1 MTSGTPDV
9 HALSGAYALD
19 ALTPDEARAFEQH
32 LATCEACR
40 DEVASLREAA
50 SALAEPVADAPPAR
64 LRDNVLAGITQVRP
78 LPPVGGTPEGP
89 GEPEPVEPPR
99 TDEPDE
105 LAARRKRRAPA
116 WLVAVAAALAL
127 LAGGAVVRSV
137 QLSQQLDSV
146 TASGADIAQ
155 VVTAPDATTSTAE
168 VSGGGRAAV
177 VSSASLGRAVL
188 VTDGMPA
195 APAGKVWQVWYI
207 GDDGGASSAGFVPD
221 GQRAAV
227 ALQGDLGTA
236 GAVGVT
242 LEPAGGSQQPTTK
255 PVVAITV

>member
-32 LATCEACR
+32 LATCESCR
-40 DEVASLREAA
+40 DEVRSLREAA

-64 LRDNVLAGITQVRP
+64 LRDNVLAGISQVRP
-78 LPPVGGTPEGP
+78 LPPVGAAPADDAAIT
-89 GEPEPVEPPR
+89 
-99 TDEPDE
+99 TTAQPDE
-105 LAARRKRRAPA
+105 LAARRRRRAPA

-155 VVTAPDATTSTAE
+155 IVTAPDATTSTAQ

-177 VSSASLGRAVL
+177 VSSESLGRAVL

-207 GDDGGASSAGFVPD
+207 GDDGAPSSAGFVPD
-221 GQRAAV
+221 GQRTAV